1 MIERALISVYDKSGI
16 EELVAALGGLGVE
29 IVSSGGTARRIREMG
44 YEELVEISD
53 YTGHPESPGGL
64 VKTLHPKVHG
74 GLLLDRNDEAHAE
87 WMNENGV
94 KPIDLV
100 VSNLYPFEEAVERGA
115 DLETAAENIDIGG
128 PSMVRSAA
136 KAALLYASFPKGP
149 SRAMVYRIQ
158 QKERTKEDL
167 DRLVEEADLG
177 PGSVSGCVEEN
188 GKMKCRAISKDES
201 LFLAMDPMTG
211 SFTLD
216 NMTFKEPPCQPGT
229 GTEIDKGQAVRVAR
243 TA

>member
-1 MIERALISVYDKSGI
+1 LIERALISVYDKNGL
-16 EELVAALGGLGVE
+16 EKFVASLKGFGVE

-44 YEELVEISD
+44 YPRLVEVSD

-74 GLLLDRNDEAHAE
+74 GLLLDRNEEAHAA

-100 VSNLYPFEEAVERGA
+100 VSNLYPFEDAVTGSA

-136 KAALLYASFPKGP
+136 KAALLYDSVLIVTEPAQYMEVIKTL
-149 SRAMVYRIQ
+149 
-158 QKERTKEDL
+158 KENEGEITTEMRRLYALKAFRRTKDY
-167 DRLVEEADLG
+167 DSAI
-177 PGSVSGCVEEN
+177 VSYLEEN
-188 GKMKCRAISKDES
+188 
-201 LFLAMDPMTG
+201 
-211 SFTLD
+211 
-216 NMTFKEPPCQPGT
+216 
-229 GTEIDKGQAVRVAR
+229 
-243 TA
+243 